1 MTALQIDDI
10 TSRQSRALD
19 RARKVSE
26 VAEIF
31 GTSSRHIW
39 RLIKN
44 GALKSER
51 LGPRC
56 VRVFDS
62 EIMRYRD
69 SLRSNA
75 A

>member
-1 MTALQIDDI
+1 MPTLQVDDTTA
-10 TSRQSRALD
+10 RQSRALD
-19 RARKVSE
+19 RARKVPE

-31 GTSSRHIW
+31 GTSARHIW
-39 RLIKN
+39 RLIKA
-44 GALKSER
+44 GELKAER
-51 LGPRC
+51 LSPRC

-62 EIMRYRD
+62 EIVRYRD